1 MAQAISPG
9 RRSSLDSLADSDSS
23 ITSPTRSPASP
34 YSPSANISILDSSSA
49 LVLLPN
55 QDDQDSFD
63 FSSDEEQ
70 EDHDAQLEIMK
81 LAIPPLPA
89 STVFLYLLAP
99 YLRLGAILVPNGTFP
114 LKFGLLNLFVTAA
127 LSVFS
132 RNLWFLLA
140 RYLRKS
146 TAEEI
151 FLEVIAKGV
160 SRAKRRRRERIRRPL
175 ICVTGLLRI
184 LIAFMYLRA
193 SVDAVFPLL
202 LAVLPVQTRLI
213 TTLALSLLVSVV
225 SIPKSL
231 AAKQVICT
239 TWLSILLYVAWLVA
253 VLYTRTT
260 GTVMPSPTL
269 LQRGA
274 LWNDITSIAFSF
286 ATSLT
291 VPLSASLAGRS
302 SVPSNKTRRGTCF
315 QTLSILSTVLAS
327 LLILPSILMTPSPNV
342 PVASSDTRNITV
354 HVLGA
359 SSLLLAIP
367 SVLVSIPPLP
377 IPLAARRVCKLDL
390 SKVTL
395 IFVVVLLSLA
405 PPSMAT
411 ILNDLT
417 LLLALIGTYFLPAW
431 AHITIHYFRRP
442 ISIVIPHSV
451 PNTPQT
457 AQTPSSPPSPDPLL
471 QRKERLLQRRRL
483 GRRVL
488 WDVGVW
494 LLLIPI
500 SLFGMVWAGGRL
512 FGKW

>member
-1 MAQAISPG
+1 MAQAIAPG
-9 RRSSLDSLADSDSS
+9 RRSSLDSLADSS
-23 ITSPTRSPASP
+23 INSPTSPASP
-34 YSPSANISILDSSSA
+34 YSPSASISVLDSSSA
-49 LVLLPN
+49 LVLLSN

-70 EDHDAQLEIMK
+70 EEHDPQLEIVK
-81 LAIPPLPA
+81 LVIPPLPA
-89 STVFLYLLAP
+89 TTVFLYLLAP
-99 YLRLGAILVPNGTFP
+99 YLRLGAILVPTGIFP
-114 LKFGLLNLFVTAA
+114 LKFGLLHLFVAAA
-127 LSVFS
+127 LSLFS

-151 FLEVIAKGV
+151 FLEIVAKGI
-160 SRAKRRRRERIRRPL
+160 SRAKRRRRERIRRL
-175 ICVTGLLRI
+175 LLCVTGLFRI
-184 LIAFMYLRA
+184 LLASMYLCA
-193 SVDAVFPLL
+193 SVNAVYPLL
-202 LAVLPVQTRLI
+202 LAALPVQTRLI
-213 TTLALSLLVSVV
+213 TTLVSSLLISVV
-225 SIPKSL
+225 SLPKSL
-231 AAKQVICT
+231 ADKQVICT
-239 TWLSILLYVAWLVA
+239 TWLSIILYTASLVA
-253 VLYTRTT
+253 VLYNHTT
-260 GTVMPSPTL
+260 GTAMPSPTL
-269 LQRGA
+269 LQRGV
-274 LWNDITSIAFSF
+274 LWNDTTSIAFSF

-291 VPLSASLAGRS
+291 VPLSASLAGRPS
-302 SVPSNKTRRGTCF
+302 APSNKTGRGTYF
-315 QTLSILSTVLAS
+315 QMLSILSTIFAII
-327 LLILPSILMTPSPNV
+327 LILPSMLMASSRNV
-342 PVASSDTRNITV
+342 PGTFSDTRNIIV

-377 IPLAARRVCKLDL
+377 VPLAVRRVCKLDV

-417 LLLALIGTYFLPAW
+417 LFLALTGTYFLPAW
-431 AHITIHYFRRP
+431 AHIIIHYFRRP

-457 AQTPSSPPSPDPLL
+457 IHTPSPPPSPDPLL
-471 QRKERLLQRRRL
+471 QRKEKLLQRRRL

-494 LLLIPI
+494 LLLLPI
-500 SLFGMVWAGGRL
+500 SLFGTVWAGGRL
-512 FGKW
+512 FRKW